1 MRWFPLD
8 RPHRKARF
16 WWASG
21 RDCASTTERHRTP
34 FRPPQRFFIY
44 DYPRARLS
52 VPPAVPNR
60 VACVRRRRATAATGQ
75 RRPLASPCPAA
86 AQHGGRVA
94 RWLSARR
101 PAQSRRELARRRRA
115 FCRDELGAAD
125 WTLPLAGAARGDVM
139 RRLLAV
145 RLQVDHCSKQS
156 GAWIRGSERP
166 LCTFA
171 PLLRSGADI
180 KRWFRV
186 QNRTCQTVQS
196 AGRDGKGSF
205 GQVQVW
211 LARLG
216 ALWLRRGKHRLIL
229 ILAATLCPNNCFPF
243 LFVFQ
248 SSAMVEIKPPRHRLP
263 HPPPVAEAIVRWA
276 LLSPGLDPCRSAGS
290 ALFRVGGRRITT
302 IPIASRHQP
311 IVNSNDRRSL
321 AVRKVWPFL
330 APVPFRRAR
339 HFAFA
344 KHRINARTHAC
355 PRRRRRT
362 DACLS
367 AHGNPNLR

>member
-1 MRWFPLD
+1 MVQ
-8 RPHRKARF
+8 
-16 WWASG
+16 G
-21 RDCASTTERHRTP
+21 
-34 FRPPQRFFIY
+34 
-44 DYPRARLS
+44 
-52 VPPAVPNR
+52 
-60 VACVRRRRATAATGQ
+60 
-75 RRPLASPCPAA
+75 
-86 AQHGGRVA
+86 
-94 RWLSARR
+94 
-101 PAQSRRELARRRRA
+101 
-115 FCRDELGAAD
+115 
-125 WTLPLAGAARGDVM
+125 
-139 RRLLAV
+139 
-145 RLQVDHCSKQS
+145 SK
-156 GAWIRGSERP
+156 
-166 LCTFA
+166 
-171 PLLRSGADI
+171 
-180 KRWFRV
+180 
-186 QNRTCQTVQS
+186 RTCQTVQS

-290 ALFRVGGRRITT
+290 ALCRAGGRRITT

-344 KHRINARTHAC
+344 KHRVNARTHARMPTQAATDGC
-355 PRRRRRT
+355 MFIGTWQTPTYGDSCISLVERLDRQSQRSFGRLGGKRPNAGVGRDTYARLAAANSFSAADHLEMRRN
-362 DACLS
+362 
-367 AHGNPNLR
+367 GLRFRGSGDCFLIASTSTLKMHLRSQQIKRSGPKVGATLCTGLRAALPLGQ